1 VNSHQQQGDASGVMS
16 MIEKR
21 KTDRIN
27 TLNLFY
33 ILLNEE
39 DTAVHQGMGRTLNL
53 SETGILLET
62 YFPIEFEHTVMI
74 SIGLAEDLVEI
85 KGKVAHHRQLED
97 DKFVTG
103 IYFAE
108 VTDAAIQVIQKFVQE
123 YGKHFSADEPT
134 P

>member
-1 VNSHQQQGDASGVMS
+1 MT
-16 MIEKR
+16 EKR

-33 ILLNEE
+33 IILNDE

-62 YFPIEFEHTVMI
+62 HFPIESGYIVLI
-74 SIGLAEDLVEI
+74 SISLAEDLVDV
-85 KGKVAHHRQLED
+85 KGKVVHQRQCED
-97 DKFVTG
+97 GTFVTG
-103 IYFAE
+103 ICFVE
-108 VTDAAIQVIQKFVQE
+108 VTDDALQVIKKFVLE
-123 YGKHFSADEPT
+123 YGPHFSANEPT